1 MTSPVVSIGSAI
13 LAGLWASV
21 LDASIFAC
29 IVFAAIRL
37 AKPSA
42 ATRHL
47 LYWTVLAVAIASPVA
62 SIAASLGRVVTIS
75 VPVPTQHQVV
85 DSSPRNL
92 TVVQAQDAKAMTPR
106 KQSAVPEIDI
116 TIPRSLL
123 IGAALGIWLAVAS
136 YKAIALCFELF
147 ALHRVKRRAIALDR
161 SRVAPLRVWNANAG
175 MLRAATIA
183 ISRDVDVPCAAG
195 LWAPSILLP
204 AAVVEKQNADDI
216 DRIVMHEA
224 AHLARY
230 DDWTNVFERLL
241 GALLWFNPALAF
253 ARARIGID
261 REIACDDWVVARMG
275 GAHGYATCLFRL
287 AEATRS
293 AEPTAHALGALG
305 NTRHITERIEHLL
318 SKPKRMPRGAAHAL
332 CATLGVAALA
342 VTIVQATQAPAIAIE
357 EPAQATALSAPS
369 TSAQS
374 EVSPASAT
382 AAPSPAQSTPIA
394 SIAPIATT
402 APAITHTVT
411 TQHQHQAVSPLPPI
425 PPIPPIPPNPSLS
438 DLSRRLKNLDSE
450 KIRRA
455 TAEASREQADAMREV
470 AQELRQAKIDNNDA
484 EHLRYEALR
493 EAMRA
498 KGEALRAAAEAIH
511 ESHLGQAEIQRAM
524 QEMQDELKHSGFLS
538 GR

>member
-1 MTSPVVSIGSAI
+1 
-13 LAGLWASV
+13 
-21 LDASIFAC
+21 
-29 IVFAAIRL
+29 
-37 AKPSA
+37 
-42 ATRHL
+42 
-47 LYWTVLAVAIASPVA
+47 
-62 SIAASLGRVVTIS
+62 
-75 VPVPTQHQVV
+75 VPVQHQVV

-92 TVVQAQDAKAMTPR
+92 TLVQAQDAKAMTAP

-116 TIPRSLL
+116 AIPRSLL
-123 IGAALGIWLAVAS
+123 IEAALGIWLSVAS

-161 SRVAPLRVWNANAG
+161 SRVAALRVWSANAG

-275 GAHGYATCLFRL
+275 GAHGYAKCLFRL

-293 AEPTAHALGALG
+293 AEPAAHALGALG
-305 NTRHITERIEHLL
+305 NTRYITERIEHLL
-318 SKPKRMPRGAAHAL
+318 SKPKRMPRGAARAL
-332 CATLGVAALA
+332 CATLGIAALA

-369 TSAQS
+369 TSAQT

-382 AAPSPAQSTPIA
+382 AAPSLAESAPIA

-425 PPIPPIPPNPSLS
+425 PPIPPNPSLS
-438 DLSRRLKNLDSE
+438 DLTRRLKNLDSDN
-450 KIRRA
+450 IRRA
-455 TAEASREQADAMREV
+455 TAEAAREQADAMREV

-484 EHLRYEALR
+484 EHVRYEALR

-524 QEMQDELKHSGFLS
+524 REMQDELKHGGFLS